1 VEGWYPLAFGAIT
14 CFGLAHFAVS
24 DEVFRSI
31 MDRVMPT
38 AISVAAILAGFQGA
52 GQAVLLGILESGTI
66 SYLKRTGH
74 YKRLVLFLWRAI
86 LLLFVSVILALVVLV
101 RYASGKTPWLNTT
114 WTLAILAGCFV
125 WAVMASYRI
134 NWLMFRVLLLENG
147 SEGRPPV
154 CVVKSEDTTKP
165 PSG

>member
-86 LLLFVSVILALVVLV
+86 LLLFGAIRKRKNAMAKYHLDSRNPCRMFCMGRDGKLPDQLADVS
-101 RYASGKTPWLNTT
+101 RSASGKRIGRTT
-114 WTLAILAGCFV
+114 TSMRRQV
-125 WAVMASYRI
+125 
-134 NWLMFRVLLLENG
+134 
-147 SEGRPPV
+147 
-154 CVVKSEDTTKP
+154 
-165 PSG
+165 